1 MKRFDKGYVYSCLL
15 SDLLSCFVLTFMFAD
30 DILLENTEELVINVS
45 VVPYFAVLFAI
56 LYAGFILYRVLYY
69 RSSGYGLTEREIV
82 CKRGVFFKK
91 NSVLEYRKIHA
102 INKKQTIFH
111 RIFKI
116 AILTV
121 DSGSANTSQQAEI
134 TIVERQDVVD
144 DLLKQLHALREGGA
158 VDAPQ
163 QEEKVLLSKDDRLYS
178 FTSKKKVLYALI
190 SVAST
195 AITTG
200 ALGLLLGVIIGICY
214 GFLQANVL
222 DTMGMYVVAAVLITA
237 GAMLLLSLISF
248 IGCLIRSFVGYHNFS
263 ITKRDNDLV
272 IAYGLLE
279 RHTNTF
285 SYDRIKGIKICQG
298 FFQRLL
304 GFASIKLE
312 VIGYT
317 NEAGEDNV
325 ELGVLVPFCNF
336 KEIPE
341 ILKRVLPDYIP
352 QEKQTK
358 AVAYFPFVS
367 WFMLILAIVIGTVM
381 LSAYILMALLGA
393 PAGVVSIVLLGLLAL
408 GLVILAIG
416 ALNGYLNFRNS
427 GVGYSDKKI
436 TAYSG
441 GFTRV
446 ITVFQTKNLVAVQRV
461 TTPLRQKAGIASLI
475 LHMRTNALSNEV
487 EVLMQEDALGEKL
500 EELLIL

>member
-15 SDLLSCFVLTFMFAD
+15 SDLFSCLVLTFVFGD
-30 DILLENTEELVINVS
+30 EILLEGTEEVTVNFGMI
-45 VVPYFAVLFAI
+45 PYFAAFFAV
-56 LYAGFILYRVLYY
+56 LYAGFILYRLLYY
-69 RSSGYGLTEREIV
+69 RTSGYGLTEREII

-111 RIFKI
+111 RFFGI

-121 DSGSANTSQQAEI
+121 DSGSANTSYQAEI

-144 DLLKQLHALREGGA
+144 DLLQRLHVLREGGA
-158 VDAPQ
+158 PVADASK
-163 QEEKVLLSKDDRLYS
+163 EEVLLSKEDRLYS
-178 FTSKKKVLYALI
+178 FTSRKKVLYALI

-195 AITTG
+195 AIVTG
-200 ALGLLLGVIIGICY
+200 VLGLLLGVVIGICY
-214 GFLQANVL
+214 GFLQADIL
-222 DTMGMYVVAAVLITA
+222 GTMGQYAVAAVLIIA
-237 GAMLLLSLISF
+237 VGMLLFSGLAFAVSLIQ
-248 IGCLIRSFVGYHNFS
+248 SFVGYYNFS
-263 ITKRDNDLV
+263 IIKRNNDLV

-298 FFQRLL
+298 FLQRLL
-304 GFASIKLE
+304 GFATIKLE

-325 ELGVLVPFCNF
+325 ELGVLVPFCKF
-336 KEIPE
+336 KEIGQ
-341 ILKRVLPDYIP
+341 ILARVLPDYIP

-358 AVAYFPFVS
+358 AAAYFPFIS
-367 WFMLILAIVIGTVM
+367 WFGLILAVVIGTIM
-381 LSAYILMALLGA
+381 SSAYILLVLLGA
-393 PAGVVSIVLLGLLAL
+393 PGGMISVVLLGLLGI
-408 GLVILAIG
+408 GLVTFIIG
-416 ALNGYLNFRNS
+416 AINRYLTFRNS
-427 GVGYSDKKI
+427 GVGVSDKRI

-446 ITVFQTKNLVAVQRV
+446 ITVFHTKNLVAVESV
-461 TTPLRQKAGIASLI
+461 STPLRKKAGIVSLV

-487 EVLMQEDALGEKL
+487 EVPMQADTLEEKM